1 MDPGFEPSG
10 INEDGEISAGVH
22 QVQVGGVS
30 HPGVWTGQGQLQVE
44 VDLEVVGHVVAV
56 QENGFNLKRK
66 QITQVRQVRQ
76 VKTSKTSQ
84 TSEDK

>member
-10 INEDGEISAGVH
+10 VNKDGEISAGVH

-30 HPGVWTGQGQLQVE
+30 HPGVGTRQGQLQVE
-44 VDLEVVGHVVAV
+44 VDLEVVGHIFAV

-66 QITQVRQVRQ
+66 QITQVRH
-76 VKTSKTSQ
+76 KS
-84 TSEDK
+84 DK